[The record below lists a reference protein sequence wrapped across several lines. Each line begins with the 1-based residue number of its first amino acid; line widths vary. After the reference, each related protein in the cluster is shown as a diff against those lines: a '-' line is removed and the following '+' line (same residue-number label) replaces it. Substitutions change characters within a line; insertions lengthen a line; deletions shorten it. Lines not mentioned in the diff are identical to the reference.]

1 MDVSRLAR
9 LLCGVCLLL
18 AACSPAAPAQPT
30 PPAAPTAAAQAG
42 TKPTAAPQVA
52 SSPASASPVAS
63 PAAAVAPLNPPVK
76 VRAGTL
82 SLAIEAPL
90 YVAFDK
96 GYFRDEG
103 LDVDIIPFATGGD
116 QIAPITT
123 GQLDIASASPD
134 PSQFNAIARGIDIK
148 LVETTS
154 VWVPGSNVSAL
165 VVRQD
170 LVDSGRYKTPADL
183 KGMTISMPNLNSSG
197 RLYVDRI
204 LAMGGLTGSDANLVP
219 LAFADASTGL
229 ANKAVDASW
238 LSEPFIT
245 TARQLNIAS
254 VAVPAGDAVPTG
266 SAGLMM
272 FLSPAF
278 ATQQPE
284 AARRFATAWLR
295 GSRDAWRALETRT
308 QDPDEVIASIN
319 AHTALKDPNQVKAI
333 AANKGLVGFPPNGGI
348 SADQL
353 SIFQDFFVKVGSETQ
368 PADLAKA
375 IDTSYNDYA
384 LQRLGRVSP

>member
-1 MDVSRLAR
+1 MDASRLAR
-9 LLCGVCLLL
+9 LLCGVGLLL

-30 PPAAPTAAAQAG
+30 APAAPTSAPQAA
-42 TKPTAAPQVA
+42 TKPPAAPQVA
-52 SSPASASPVAS
+52 SSPAAASPVAS

-76 VRAGTL
+76 VRTGTL
-82 SLAIEAPL
+82 SLANEAPL

-96 GYFRDEG
+96 GYFREEG

-148 LVETTS
+148 LVEATS
-154 VWVPGSNVSAL
+154 IWVPGSNVSAL

-266 SAGLMM
+266 SAGLTM

-278 ATQQPE
+278 AAQQPE
-284 AARRFATAWLR
+284 AARRFVTAWLR
-295 GSRDAWRALETRT
+295 GARDAWRALEINT
-308 QDPDEVIASIN
+308 QSPDEVIASIN

-368 PADLAKA
+368 PADLARA

-384 LQRLGRVSP
+384 LQRLGRVSQ

>member
-1 MDVSRLAR
+1 
-9 LLCGVCLLL
+9 
-18 AACSPAAPAQPT
+18 
-30 PPAAPTAAAQAG
+30 
-42 TKPTAAPQVA
+42 
-52 SSPASASPVAS
+52 VAS
-63 PAAAVAPLNPPVK
+63 PAAAAVAPLNPPVK

-82 SLAIEAPL
+82 SLAVEAPL

-148 LVETTS
+148 LVDTTS
-154 VWVPGSNVSAL
+154 IWVPGSNVSAL

-170 LVDSGRYKTPADL
+170 LIDSGRYKTPADL

-245 TARQLNIAS
+245 TARQLKIAS

-278 ATQQPE
+278 AAQQPE
-284 AARRFATAWLR
+284 AGRRFVTAWLR
-295 GSRDAWRALETRT
+295 GARDAWRALEMNT
-308 QDPDEVIASIN
+308 QNPDEVIASIN

-368 PADLAKA
+368 PADLARA

-384 LQRLGRVSP
+384 LQRLGRVSQ